1 MITKCK
7 FCDKRFDDVDHYV
20 AHLEKAHSDIIPGDM
35 TAYQFFYYLKTGK
48 THGNCVMCK
57 KKTEWNPKTNKY
69 ARFCN
74 NPKCKEAYIDMFK
87 NRMIGKYGKVTLLN
101 DPEQQ
106 RLMLAHRKIS
116 GEYEWS
122 DHIHKIPYTGS
133 YELSFFEFLDTIL
146 DLDPEDI
153 IAPSPHTY
161 TYQYEGKNHFY
172 IPDAFICSLSLEI
185 EIKDGGDNANMHP
198 KIQAVDK
205 VKEQLKDQVM
215 MSNSAQ
221 FNYLKIVNKNN
232 ARFFEYLMRA
242 KENFANGIQK
252 PIFMI

>member
-7 FCDKRFDDVDHYV
+7 FCDKRFNDVDHYV
-20 AHLEKAHSDIIPGDM
+20 AHLEKAHSDIIPEDM

-48 THGNCVMCK
+48 THGNCVICK

-87 NRMIGKYGKVTLLN
+87 NRMIGKYGKVSLLN

>member
-20 AHLEKAHSDIIPGDM
+20 AHLEKAHSDIIPEDM

-116 GEYEWS
+116 GEYKWS

-172 IPDAFICSLSLEI
+172 IPDAFICSLSLEV
-185 EIKDGGDNANMHP
+185 EIKDGGDNTNMHP

-232 ARFFEYLMRA
+232 ARFFEYLMKA